1 MKNFN
6 FITVETEI
14 NMVTSFQISEF
25 KYKIS
30 VLYKSLQNAWFK
42 IIIPMER
49 KLYRAKPYFKHFK
62 QREIRIKLK
71 YSLLGKP
78 GGKQKKRGEN
88 KQGQT

>member
-1 MKNFN
+1 
-6 FITVETEI
+6 
-14 NMVTSFQISEF
+14 MVTSFQISEF

-71 YSLLGKP
+71 YFP
-78 GGKQKKRGEN
+78 PWITWGETEERRRNN
-88 KQGQT
+88 KGQTKSLASPVTFSI